1 MKSLPFTFLFAF
13 LLSCQIKEIA
23 SVNTIRIPGEFE
35 PQEAI
40 WLGFKT
46 IENGGRGDSIT
57 TEIIRAIHPYVDVK
71 LVIENDTL
79 VGDVFAELHEEG
91 IDTTN
96 IELIF
101 QAGTDIQYR
110 DPGPVFALANESELK
125 IIDFNYTNY
134 SNVFPDSI
142 SERAKV
148 YESLDRDIANRLGID
163 TINAIV
169 ALEGGAFESN
179 GQGVLIQVEEVT
191 LGRNPH
197 LTQEEIEADFK
208 RCCGIEKVIWLS
220 TGIADD
226 PLNLNRIHQH
236 IYGVGTGGHTD
247 EFVRFAN
254 DSTILLAWV
263 TEEEKDEH
271 PISQLNYKILRGHY
285 EILSRA
291 TNLEGR

>member
-101 QAGTDIQYR
+101 QAGTDI
-110 DPGPVFALANESELK
+110 
-125 IIDFNYTNY
+125 
-134 SNVFPDSI
+134 
-142 SERAKV
+142 
-148 YESLDRDIANRLGID
+148 
-163 TINAIV
+163 
-169 ALEGGAFESN
+169 
-179 GQGVLIQVEEVT
+179 
-191 LGRNPH
+191 
-197 LTQEEIEADFK
+197 
-208 RCCGIEKVIWLS
+208 
-220 TGIADD
+220 
-226 PLNLNRIHQH
+226 
-236 IYGVGTGGHTD
+236 
-247 EFVRFAN
+247 
-254 DSTILLAWV
+254 
-263 TEEEKDEH
+263 
-271 PISQLNYKILRGHY
+271 
-285 EILSRA
+285 
-291 TNLEGR
+291 